1 MCTIHNNKAL
11 RCKARQIFLRPFS
24 SLCLLLIT
32 HLLCLWSAKA
42 ATDIVTK
49 KSTIRAPIYFTKIV
63 TSSPAIVKRLD
74 RDSFDRNES
83 LKRFDANRSIQLR
96 ENIKKMNRTERQ
108 KVMPQSRG
116 IAKITPIS
124 IQSSNLVFDVENRSI
139 DKNSSEYHSKI
150 SEVYSTN
157 TNSLQ
162 ISNAIKMNSFES
174 NEFNEQAAKI
184 ESNSSRIRNFTN
196 REPKSFNQLNVQN
209 HSALNNDGLV
219 IDNFDSETNSE
230 FDQINSNL
238 CFLSHGGSSETF
250 TVNEATPIE
259 TVIGT
264 IKVNL
269 FQSFQNQSIDS
280 ILIVLMIKMLI

>member
-1 MCTIHNNKAL
+1 
-11 RCKARQIFLRPFS
+11 
-24 SLCLLLIT
+24 
-32 HLLCLWSAKA
+32 
-42 ATDIVTK
+42 
-49 KSTIRAPIYFTKIV
+49 
-63 TSSPAIVKRLD
+63 
-74 RDSFDRNES
+74 
-83 LKRFDANRSIQLR
+83 
-96 ENIKKMNRTERQ
+96 MNRTERQ

-264 IKVNL
+264 IKC
-269 FQSFQNQSIDS
+269 
-280 ILIVLMIKMLI
+280 